1 MLKQLSQIETMM
13 VETIFEKWQ
22 PGFMWSGP
30 NDGAYDFVNR
40 MSQSKEGSSRQP
52 NCAWS
57 GRTLQGA
64 LGLDLHQSQSEACQ
78 IRWQQMKT
86 AQTSHMFLCNGRCQV
101 LVQMYYTRKQSD
113 QIRN

>member
-1 MLKQLSQIETMM
+1 MLKQLSQTETMA

-22 PGFMWSGP
+22 PGFTWSGP
-30 NDGAYDFVNR
+30 NDRAYDFVNS

-64 LGLDLHQSQSEACQ
+64 SRLDLHPSQSEACQ
-78 IRWQQMKT
+78 IRWQQMKRPQ
-86 AQTSHMFLCNGRCQV
+86 AMWQ
-101 LVQMYYTRKQSD
+101 
-113 QIRN
+113 